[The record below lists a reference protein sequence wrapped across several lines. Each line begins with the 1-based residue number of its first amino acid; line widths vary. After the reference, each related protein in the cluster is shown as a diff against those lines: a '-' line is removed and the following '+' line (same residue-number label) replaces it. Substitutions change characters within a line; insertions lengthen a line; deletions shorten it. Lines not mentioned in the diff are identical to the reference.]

1 MKGHWNSGDVIVLRD
16 ALTTR
21 GTRSYEHITDDHTA
35 NLPGWPYIVLQDTA
49 EVLALY
55 LPEGSHLWRWNI
67 EQQCFREPKVTQ
79 GDSVRLFFPGK
90 RYAVDMFY
98 ETGSGPAW
106 FVRNIFF
113 SPGELVRGGTPVVL
127 PEGTHFERG
136 HFYGWKVDMIAPFSR
151 TDLGIDVCDEV
162 LDIVVR
168 PDRSYLWKDTAEMEE
183 LMAKGIYTRAE
194 YSLPPRRTQAL
205 PDLRL
210 KAAISIVTL
219 GRLSKIAARTPSGTL
234 RRLTCKP
241 LARREPSISSPIGS
255 GKPATVRTSAAMA
268 AILSGES

>member
-1 MKGHWNSGDVIVLRD
+1 
-16 ALTTR
+16 
-21 GTRSYEHITDDHTA
+21 
-35 NLPGWPYIVLQDTA
+35 
-49 EVLALY
+49 
-55 LPEGSHLWRWNI
+55 
-67 EQQCFREPKVTQ
+67 
-79 GDSVRLFFPGK
+79 
-90 RYAVDMFY
+90 MFY

-194 YSLPPRRTQAL
+194 SDQLYEAGQDVFALVEAEAPPFDDEWIAFQPGPEIASRGIPELPEGWQFL
-205 PDLRL
+205 
-210 KAAISIVTL
+210 
-219 GRLSKIAARTPSGTL
+219 
-234 RRLTCKP
+234 P
-241 LARREPSISSPIGS
+241 LADSEWGRIQASVEAAKRGS
-255 GKPATVRTSAAMA
+255 ANQPR
-268 AILSGES
+268 

>member
-194 YSLPPRRTQAL
+194 SDQLYEAGQDVFALVEAEAPPFDDEWIAFQPGPEIASRGIPELPEGWQFL
-205 PDLRL
+205 
-210 KAAISIVTL
+210 
-219 GRLSKIAARTPSGTL
+219 
-234 RRLTCKP
+234 P
-241 LARREPSISSPIGS
+241 LADSEWGRIQASVEAAKRGS
-255 GKPATVRTSAAMA
+255 ANQPR
-268 AILSGES
+268 